1 MKIRLLHDKEFAC
14 VTEVI
19 VKETLTQ
26 NISFPSES
34 SYKKKARFLKILFP
48 PATVRSSLVSVYREP
63 DARYSHSKTLSQF
76 QNTHGLFYKLRFRFL
91 TFINK
96 VWIPNFHNR

>member
-14 VTEVI
+14 VTEDI

-34 SYKKKARFLKILFP
+34 SYSKKARFLKIICP
-48 PATVRSSLVSVYREP
+48 TATARSSLVSVYREP
-63 DARYSHSKTLSQF
+63 DASNSLSKTITQF
-76 QNTHGLFYKLRFRFL
+76 QNPDGPFYRLWLRFL

-96 VWIPNFHNR
+96 V